1 MTGFFLV
8 HRGWRDNPLFKG
20 EFSRAEAWLWL
31 IENACWKPTRFD
43 VGGKI
48 ITLDRGQLC
57 ASVRQLADAWGWPK
71 SNVERFLTRLK
82 TETMVELEPGHGRN
96 IITITNYRKYQ
107 DLSEAD
113 RDSSGT
119 ATGTAAGQQ
128 RDIKEQGNKG
138 TIEQGEEVP
147 DGPSSQ
153 RAAARVPVPF
163 DAHVDAWRAS
173 GASKPKTRKRNASTD
188 APDRPAEV
196 SEQVWSDFLRHRA
209 KLKADLTVTALNG
222 FRREADRVGWP
233 LERAIE
239 ESILRG
245 WRGFNAEWVKKD
257 DRGNRTGS
265 GSRFEPDGAR
275 AFLQQSLAL
284 E

>member
-1 MTGFFLV
+1 MEGVITTAARHLMAAGLSGEALLAALADIE
-8 HRGWRDNPLFKG
+8 RAMGAAAPASASKPKSAGALRTERWREKQRLK
-20 EFSRAEAWLWL
+20 AQ
-31 IENACWKPTRFD
+31 
-43 VGGKI
+43 GGDAAV
-48 ITLDRGQLC
+48 TLGD
-57 ASVRQLADAWGWPK
+57 ASVTLGDGAVTLGDAPVTLG
-71 SNVERFLTRLK
+71 
-82 TETMVELEPGHGRN
+82 
-96 IITITNYRKYQ
+96 
-107 DLSEAD
+107 D
-113 RDSSGT
+113 
-119 ATGTAAGQQ
+119 
-128 RDIKEQGNKG
+128 
-138 TIEQGEEVP
+138 
-147 DGPSSQ
+147 
-153 RAAARVPVPF
+153 AAAVSPSLPLPPNENNSNPPTPTHGNHSPRAREAIPF
-163 DAHVDAWRAS
+163 DAHVHAWRAS
-173 GASKPKTRKRNASTD
+173 GASKPKTRKCKASTD
-188 APDRPAEV
+188 TPDRPAEV

-275 AFLQQSLAL
+275 AFLQQSLGL